1 MDESALA
8 FRADRH
14 LVAMRLGYVT
24 EVVRPLPVEPLAGV
38 PPFVRGFCVLRG
50 VATPVVDVRVLLGG
64 EPAAA
69 ERPRRFVGTST
80 DRSTV
85 ALAVDEVIG
94 IRDLPLDLLYDLPSA
109 FAPQICES
117 VAAVGA
123 EPMLLLSS
131 ARVVPDSVW
140 AVLTGVDA
148 EPADVPGSEP
158 MVAVP

>member
-50 VATPVVDVRVLLGG
+50 VPTPVVDIRVLLGG

-69 ERPRRFVGTST
+69 ARPGRFVGTST

-85 ALAVDEVIG
+85 ALAVDEIIG
-94 IRDLPLDLLYDLPSA
+94 IRNLPLDLLYDLPTA
-109 FAPQICES
+109 FAPDMCES
-117 VAAVGA
+117 VAAAGV
-123 EPMLLLSS
+123 EPMLVLSS

-140 AVLTGVDA
+140 AVLAGDDTESA
-148 EPADVPGSEP
+148 ERI
-158 MVAVP
+158 VAVP